1 MTSEKFVSL
10 PGAGLKAVISVCSKL
25 RLSVVR
31 GGLRVKSPA
40 MELAA
45 LAPVSYTG
53 RAHGF
58 TEEALMT
65 RSPSHIFRSGAS
77 LLLGA
82 LLLVPTLQQKGC
94 DQNAPKAPPTP
105 AGEFDAAKA
114 ERDVRRQVED
124 LRLAFES
131 KQTTGVMRALDPT
144 GLSAYSAFEDQVTN
158 LVNSTTE
165 LRMFFRSASVQVH
178 AATAGKPAMAQ
189 AMVDAEMVY
198 SLKASPTQQ
207 KRKSDRLQ
215 MDFELG
221 ESGWRFTKLEP
232 RSFFTP

>member
-1 MTSEKFVSL
+1 
-10 PGAGLKAVISVCSKL
+10 
-25 RLSVVR
+25 
-31 GGLRVKSPA
+31 
-40 MELAA
+40 
-45 LAPVSYTG
+45 
-53 RAHGF
+53 
-58 TEEALMT
+58 MT
-65 RSPSHIFRSGAS
+65 RSPSPIIRGGAS

-105 AGEFDAAKA
+105 AGEFDASKA

-131 KQTTGVMRALDPT
+131 KQTNGVMRALDPT
-144 GLSAYSAFEDQVTN
+144 SLSAYSAFEDQITN
-158 LVNSTTE
+158 LMDSTSE
-165 LRMFFRSASVQVH
+165 LRLFFRSANVQVR

-198 SLKASPTQQ
+198 SLKSSPTQQ
-207 KRKSDRLQ
+207 KRKTDRLQ
-215 MDFELG
+215 MDLVLS